1 MTEQQSLR
9 VLCLQTCLTQYHY
22 QSYPIL
28 KHHLLERIHLAL
40 NPSTIVVNEER
51 ATLIVLPE
59 CTGTWLYLMCVPM
72 PQFLR
77 NYLFNYRNVRTN
89 RHLLFIA
96 YTLFTHLPSFCK
108 ELYRNYR
115 RASTCFGWIQRSWF
129 TLFSRRTH
137 VIYQQLFRELACES
151 KCTIVAGSTFVS
163 DEQQHLYNLSYVFEP
178 VHGSVCLQSGKR
190 YPAQEEHSF
199 LDCYH
204 EPPRIFSIPNT
215 DVDIGV
221 LICAD
226 SWMPEMYEEYHR
238 LALDRERRRRR
249 RFLFII
255 VALNV
260 GRWDIPW
267 PGYNTHFDL
276 PADVNQ
282 KHLQTY
288 SLGKAWFR
296 YAVNRAFEALSRRQ
310 DLIGYGVVCCQG
322 ILNVM
327 NDIEA
332 EGESVLVI
340 KRSDTEAKVLYEAK
354 TFQHETLL
362 SCEF

>member
-1 MTEQQSLR
+1 MNTNLPEQQSLR
-9 VLCLQTCLTQYHY
+9 VICLQTRLTQYHY
-22 QSYPIL
+22 QSYSIL
-28 KHHLLERIHLAL
+28 RDSLLERIHRAS
-40 NPSTIVVNEER
+40 NPSR
-51 ATLIVLPE
+51 SPTLIVLPE

-77 NYLFNYRNVRTN
+77 NYLFND

-96 YTLFTHLPSFCK
+96 YTLFTHVPSFGK

-115 RASTCFGWIQRSWF
+115 RTSTWSGWIQRSWF

-137 VIYQQLFRELACES
+137 DIYRELFRELACES
-151 KCTIVAGSTFVS
+151 GCTIVAGSTFAAD
-163 DEQQHLYNLSYVFEP
+163 DEQHLYNLSSVFEP
-178 VHGSVCLQSGKR
+178 VHGSICLQSGKR

-199 LDCYH
+199 LDCYQ
-204 EPPRIFSIPNT
+204 ERPRIYSIPNT
-215 DVDIGV
+215 NVDIGV
-221 LICAD
+221 LVCAD
-226 SWMPEMYEEYHR
+226 SWMPETYEEYHR
-238 LALDRERRRRR
+238 LALDRERRRR
-249 RFLFII
+249 FLFII
-255 VALNV
+255 VALNI

-267 PGYNTHFDL
+267 PGYGTHFAL

-296 YAVNRAFEALSRRQ
+296 YAVNRAFESFSRRQ
-310 DLIGYGVVCCQG
+310 DLLGYGVVCCQG
-322 ILNVM
+322 ILNLM

-332 EGESVLVI
+332 EGESVLLI
-340 KRSDTEAKVLYEAK
+340 QRSDTEAKLLYEAK
-354 TFQHETLL
+354 TFREETIL